1 MLAGQTMDEVGSDT
15 FDGDLLGAD
24 PRASFETIVERSCAA
39 AGAVRDL
46 DHVAH
51 LSFGD
56 HSIREYLWQI
66 HLFRGVRAYE
76 IARIIGYDTSL
87 PPELVQGLWDE
98 VRPNAEEWRSPPRS
112 GSPTTRRSWTACSGS
127 PGATPAPAKPGA
139 APAVRRAVPA

>member
-98 VRPNAEEWRSPPRS
+98 VRPNAEEWRSIGVFSAAVGVPDDAPLMDRLL
-112 GSPTTRRSWTACSGS
+112 GLTGRD
-127 PGATPAPAKPGA
+127 PGAD
-139 APAVRRAVPA
+139 

>member
-39 AGAVRDL
+39 AGAIRDL
-46 DHVAH
+46 DQVAH

-56 HSIREYLWQI
+56 HSIREYQI
-66 HLFRGVRAYE
+66 YLFRGVRAYE

-98 VRPNAEEWRSPPRS
+98 VRPNAEEWRSIGVFSAAVGVPDD
-112 GSPTTRRSWTACSGS
+112 
-127 PGATPAPAKPGA
+127 APLMDRLLGLTGRDPSAG
-139 APAVRRAVPA
+139 